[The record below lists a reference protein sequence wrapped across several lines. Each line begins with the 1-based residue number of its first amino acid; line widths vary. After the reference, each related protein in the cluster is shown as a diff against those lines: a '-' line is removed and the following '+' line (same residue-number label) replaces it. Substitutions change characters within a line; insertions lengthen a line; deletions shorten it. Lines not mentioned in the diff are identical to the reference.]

1 MATKFSR
8 HFANLALVLMS
19 ATLSQMVFGEVTA
32 AESGEATV
40 AASGEL
46 AVAEPEGVTVAEPE
60 YVGDI
65 VAVVDGSA
73 VTLEKQRASNR
84 ARAGAI
90 RARAANEVQGTRSPV
105 RLSGQPLQFVVR
117 HETNSVNPQQII
129 SVFQLNTND
138 RRGVRLIET
147 GSVGAFTARSM
158 DIDYLPFTSERYGES
173 SYLMTLQ
180 GPLEPGEY
188 AITIEGSRDVFNL
201 FGTDD

>member
-8 HFANLALVLMS
+8 HLAKFGLVLVS
-19 ATLSQMVFGEVTA
+19 ATLAQGVFGEI
-32 AESGEATV
+32 
-40 AASGEL
+40 
-46 AVAEPEGVTVAEPE
+46 TVAEPE

-65 VAVVDGSA
+65 VAVIDGSA
-73 VTLEKQRASNR
+73 TPLEKQRASNR

-90 RARAANEVQGTRSPV
+90 RARAANEVQGVRSPV

-138 RRGVRLIET
+138 RRDVRLIET

-188 AITIEGSRDVFNL
+188 AITIEGSRDVFNM
-201 FGTDD
+201 FGVE